1 MCFCCRQLL
10 LFVWSQYQRSESYN
24 FLMCPLTTEPTCLIS
39 CRCVCVCV
47 LVNPT
52 VSHGMFDFMPPSLPS
67 FSHFLWA
74 VVILPQLT
82 PICVCAHTHT
92 EWGRE
97 LQKVNDI
104 LWSDQG
110 PLLCLMTVCVAPCS
124 TVRLA
129 PNWLGGGG
137 GGLEA
142 ASLGPEWTA
151 EDAGVPKRTI
161 PLLNIQQLLS
171 SSVRSW
177 LYQFL
182 VQTAAPQGSGVWSC
196 KAVLGTVTQRSLKIW
211 EELVSVW
218 DRMSG
223 MEWGC
228 KTIYGSLWLL
238 CKHGSDERKENRGGQ
253 RSHDSETGGGVRI
266 RKAVMITD
274 QSKPP
279 EAGARQVVYTHMH

>member
-47 LVNPT
+47 SEPHCFPWDVWFHAALPT
-52 VSHGMFDFMPPSLPS
+52 FLFPLPVSCC
-67 FSHFLWA
+67 HF
-74 VVILPQLT
+74 T
-82 PICVCAHTHT
+82 PINTHMCMCTHTHT
-92 EWGRE
+92 QSGGVNSRKSTTSFDQTRGPSSVWWLFVWHPALLSDSLQTGWGE
-97 LQKVNDI
+97 
-104 LWSDQG
+104 
-110 PLLCLMTVCVAPCS
+110 
-124 TVRLA
+124 
-129 PNWLGGGG
+129 

>member
-129 PNWLGGGG
+129 PNWL

>member
-92 EWGRE
+92 HRVGAWTPESQRHPLIRPGAPP
-97 LQKVNDI
+97 L
-104 LWSDQG
+104 SDDCLCG
-110 PLLCLMTVCVAPCS
+110 TLLYCQTRS
-124 TVRLA
+124 KLA
-129 PNWLGGGG
+129 GG

>member
-47 LVNPT
+47 SEPHCFPWDVWFHAALPT
-52 VSHGMFDFMPPSLPS
+52 FLFPLPVSCC
-67 FSHFLWA
+67 HF
-74 VVILPQLT
+74 T
-82 PICVCAHTHT
+82 PINTHMCMCTHTHT

-129 PNWLGGGG
+129 PNWLGGG

>member
-39 CRCVCVCV
+39 CRCVCVSEPHCFPWDV
-47 LVNPT
+47 WFHAALPT
-52 VSHGMFDFMPPSLPS
+52 FLFPLPVSCC
-67 FSHFLWA
+67 HF
-74 VVILPQLT
+74 T
-82 PICVCAHTHT
+82 PINTHMCMCTHT
-92 EWGRE
+92 ERVGAWTPESQRHPLIRSGAPPLSDDCLCGTLLYCQTHSKVAGGR
-97 LQKVNDI
+97 
-104 LWSDQG
+104 
-110 PLLCLMTVCVAPCS
+110 
-124 TVRLA
+124 
-129 PNWLGGGG
+129 

-182 VQTAAPQGSGVWSC
+182 VQTAAPQGSEVWSC